1 MSRSAATSDRAA
13 GARSSS
19 ASASGLASGD
29 ARGRRADGARGEYVL
44 FELGGGAAAIPMGVV
59 ERVLNVDSVSLR
71 SPSDERARTS
81 IPGVPALRVG
91 ERLGVDTQV
100 VAWLVLSS
108 PEPARWPN
116 VLLGVGHCIGTRS
129 LADVLPLPVGFHAV
143 HRGLVTG
150 CFALEARDRG
160 AVRTATASDTR
171 LHGVVL
177 DPSVLTRDGAW
188 ATASLLGDV
197 RADDSVEASWTGA
210 RK

>member
-1 MSRSAATSDRAA
+1 MLDSEAPADDD
-13 GARSSS
+13 
-19 ASASGLASGD
+19 D
-29 ARGRRADGARGEYVL
+29 A
-44 FELGGGAAAIPMGVV
+44 
-59 ERVLNVDSVSLR
+59 
-71 SPSDERARTS
+71 SDE
-81 IPGVPALRVG
+81 L
-91 ERLGVDTQV
+91 
-100 VAWLVLSS
+100 
-108 PEPARWPN
+108 PEP
-116 VLLGVGHCIGTRS
+116 
-129 LADVLPLPVGFHAV
+129 V